1 MNSNPHTVFGR
12 RATTIGTRLVLLAS
26 VAALVAGCNTFRD
39 APEIISNAPT
49 DYRARHPI
57 ALKEG
62 KRTLALFVGAGR
74 GGLSPTQR
82 AEVLAFAQTWKRE
95 ATGGVTID
103 RPVGSPNERAS
114 LDTLKEVLS
123 IMSQAGVPDNGIG
136 IRPYESNGDR
146 IAPLRLKYPQLAA
159 DAGPCGLWPDDLGV
173 TYETK
178 HYENQHYYNFGCAQ
192 QRNLAAM
199 VANPAD
205 LVQPR
210 AETPA
215 YTAKRTF
222 GAEKWRRG
230 ESPATSYPDT
240 QKGAIS
246 DLGK

>member
-1 MNSNPHTVFGR
+1 MNSYPHMVFGG
-12 RATTIGTRLVLLAS
+12 RAIAISTRLLLIAS
-26 VAALVAGCNTFRD
+26 VASFVAGCNTVREPPSSFLVE
-39 APEIISNAPT
+39 A

-57 ALKEG
+57 AVKEG

-82 AEVLAFAQTWKRE
+82 AEVFAFAQTWKAD

-103 RPVGSPNERAS
+103 RPIGGPNERAS

-123 IMSQAGVPDNGIG
+123 IMNHAGVPEHGIG
-136 IRPYESNGDR
+136 VRPYASNGDR
-146 IAPLRLKYPQLAA
+146 IAPLRLRYSQLAA
-159 DAGPCGLWPDDLGV
+159 EAGPCGLWPDDLGP
-173 TYETK
+173 TYEPK

-210 AETPA
+210 AETPI
-215 YTAKRTF
+215 YTAKRTV
-222 GAEKWRRG
+222 GMDKWRKG
-230 ESPATSYPDT
+230 ESPATAYTDT

-246 DLGK
+246 DVGK